1 VSKPDE
7 PPPAPQSIEGIDRA
21 INELTERLSHL
32 YGQSLELAK
41 RARTAV
47 RPRGDADADKEQA
60 LVEGLEAARIATADI
75 DTEIDRLERQ
85 RDLLHDRLAD
95 LDGRRSGPVSLV
107 DVLRVRALDRLE
119 KAERRWHQCMERLES
134 DPADQEKATLTQ
146 IRGRLE
152 REIQQITD
160 ELNLLDRSE
169 RRRLKP

>member
-1 VSKPDE
+1 ME
-7 PPPAPQSIEGIDRA
+7 AIDRA

-32 YGQSLELAK
+32 YDHSLELAK

-47 RPRGDADADKEQA
+47 RPRGEADVDKERA
-60 LVEGLEAARIATADI
+60 LVEGLEAARVATAEI
-75 DTEIDRLERQ
+75 DTEIARLERQ

-95 LDGRRSGPVSLV
+95 LDGRSSRPVSLV

-152 REIQQITD
+152 REIQQIKD
-160 ELNLLDRSE
+160 ELNRLDKTE
-169 RRRLKP
+169 RRD

>member
-1 VSKPDE
+1 ME
-7 PPPAPQSIEGIDRA
+7 AIDRA

-32 YGQSLELAK
+32 YDHSLELAK

-47 RPRGDADADKEQA
+47 RPRGEADVDKERA
-60 LVEGLEAARIATADI
+60 LVEGLEAARVATAEI
-75 DTEIDRLERQ
+75 DTEIARLERQ

-95 LDGRRSGPVSLV
+95 LDGRSSAPVSLV

-152 REIQQITD
+152 REIQQIKD
-160 ELNLLDRSE
+160 ELTRLDKTE
-169 RRRLKP
+169 RRD

>member
-1 VSKPDE
+1 ME
-7 PPPAPQSIEGIDRA
+7 AIDRA

-32 YGQSLELAK
+32 YDHSLELAK

-47 RPRGDADADKEQA
+47 RPRGEADVDKERA
-60 LVEGLEAARIATADI
+60 LVEGLEAARVATAEI
-75 DTEIDRLERQ
+75 DTEIARLERQ

-95 LDGRRSGPVSLV
+95 LDGRSSAPVSLV

-152 REIQQITD
+152 REIQQIKD
-160 ELNLLDRSE
+160 ELNRLDKTE
-169 RRRLKP
+169 RRD

>member
-1 VSKPDE
+1 ME
-7 PPPAPQSIEGIDRA
+7 AIDRA

-32 YGQSLELAK
+32 YDHSLELAK
-41 RARTAV
+41 RARTTV
-47 RPRGDADADKEQA
+47 RPRGEAAADTEQA
-60 LVEGLEAARIATADI
+60 LVEGLAAARVATAEI
-75 DTEIDRLERQ
+75 DTEIARLERQ

-95 LDGRRSGPVSLV
+95 LDGRSSGPVSLV

-152 REIQQITD
+152 REIQQIKD
-160 ELNLLDRSE
+160 ELNRLDKTE
-169 RRRLKP
+169 RRD

>member
-1 VSKPDE
+1 ME
-7 PPPAPQSIEGIDRA
+7 AIDRA

-32 YGQSLELAK
+32 YDHSLELAR
-41 RARTAV
+41 RARAAV
-47 RPRGDADADKEQA
+47 RPRGEADADREQA
-60 LVEGLEAARIATADI
+60 VVEGLEAARIATADI

-85 RDLLHDRLAD
+85 RDLLQDRLAD
-95 LDGRRSGPVSLV
+95 LDGRRSGPANLV

-119 KAERRWHQCMERLES
+119 NAERRWHQCLERLES

-160 ELNLLDRSE
+160 ELNLLDKRES
-169 RRRLKP
+169 RRLKP